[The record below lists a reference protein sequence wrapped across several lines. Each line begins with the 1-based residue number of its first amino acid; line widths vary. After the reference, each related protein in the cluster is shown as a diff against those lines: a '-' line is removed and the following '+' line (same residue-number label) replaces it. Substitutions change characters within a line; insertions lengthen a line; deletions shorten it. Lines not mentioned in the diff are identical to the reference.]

1 MWIWLI
7 LSLVLVI
14 ACIIFGIHSFLSSRT
29 LQRSISSEPRHRRG
43 NIERQNIENDF
54 PDLQQQDFSNL
65 KIKLKSMEGN
75 SVQQAHQINEL
86 QKRIIAL
93 EEENSFKEA
102 NEQTKWND
110 QEDWEKLYYEARRE
124 KESFEENLNLTNK
137 VLGETRSKLEEFEK
151 QKDAWAEMKS
161 DMETRLNDIH
171 SLQNT
176 IDELQRRLEG
186 SCEREKELE
195 KQLTYE
201 KFMHVEYELLQNQN
215 NQLRSESDELRNRL
229 KEINAQNTIME
240 QKLNRL
246 TELESSLEISEY
258 EKMEIKNSVEQIIAE
273 NMTLSGKLQELQLK
287 LLEEKKY
294 S

>member
-29 LQRSISSEPRHRRG
+29 LQRSISSEPSRKRG
-43 NIERQNIENDF
+43 NIERQNIEDDF

-86 QKRIIAL
+86 QKRIKAL

-186 SCEREKELE
+186 SCEREKELQ